1 MDLKKICEMQSKLM
15 GLYRRQQLRNKKLK
29 KIKLELQIFINDAEG
44 DLIENP
50 EDNTFYFRPKR
61 KLPSLSTFE

>member
-1 MDLKKICEMQSKLM
+1 M

-50 EDNTFYFRPKR
+50 EDNTFYFRPKQ